1 MTARER
7 RDDRGGAR
15 SGRGQRRGHG
25 RGDAGSAGSDSGR
38 KGTFSAGASGAG
50 RDRAPGREDPREGG
64 GGRPGSAGGAP
75 SRTRA
80 GAPPPLPAQRPEL
93 PTDVYRDVKGTTGPD
108 VREDVLRA
116 LTAAEAALE
125 QGDVQRAVD
134 VLDWARQVAPRSW
147 AVREALGV
155 ARYLQG
161 DYGAAQRELQTYRRL
176 TGSQDQNHLLADCAR
191 ANGRLERAQAEVDAM
206 MEAAVAEER
215 VAEGLM
221 VLAGALRDRG
231 DLHGALAQLRRGRFE
246 RADPALHHL
255 RMAFLASELAE
266 QQGEVAEAA
275 RLRAAIAAVDADLLD
290 AFDAAK

>member
-1 MTARER
+1 MTARQR
-7 RDDRGGAR
+7 PDDRSGAQ
-15 SGRGQRRGHG
+15 SGRSQRGAHG
-25 RGDAGSAGSDSGR
+25 RDGASSPGAGSGPKDPPSSR
-38 KGTFSAGASGAG
+38 ASGAG
-50 RDRAPGREDPREGG
+50 RGRASRREDAQEGARG
-64 GGRPGSAGGAP
+64 GPGATRGVS
-75 SRTRA
+75 SRMRA
-80 GAPPPLPAQRPEL
+80 GAPPSLPAQRSEL
-93 PTDVYRDVKGTTGPD
+93 PTDVYRDVKGTAGPD

-116 LTAAEAALE
+116 LTAAQTALGE
-125 QGDVQRAVD
+125 GDVERAVD

-176 TGSQDQNHLLADCAR
+176 TGAQDQNHLLADCAR

-206 MEAAVAEER
+206 VEAAVAEER

-231 DLHGALAQLRRGRFE
+231 DHDGALAQLGRGRFE

-266 QQGEVAEAA
+266 EQGEDAEAA
-275 RLRAAIAAVDADLLD
+275 RLRAVIAAVDADLLD
-290 AFDAAK
+290 AFDAAR